1 LQIFGILLV
10 VGGIMVAA
18 GLVSLARQTKF
29 TRKGPLLAVLVALV
43 WGLGYP
49 LLDRSVFLIGWQTT
63 LVVQALLMIPV
74 TLCLAAA
81 ATFGFCAVAPEGSG
95 GTPHLPRSRRRPT
108 SDDCRSTRRAWAGA

>member
-1 LQIFGILLV
+1 
-10 VGGIMVAA
+10 MVAA

-81 ATFGFCAVAPEGSG
+81 ATRKVRRPAGALRCDRAEPEC
-95 GTPHLPRSRRRPT
+95 RRRRPT